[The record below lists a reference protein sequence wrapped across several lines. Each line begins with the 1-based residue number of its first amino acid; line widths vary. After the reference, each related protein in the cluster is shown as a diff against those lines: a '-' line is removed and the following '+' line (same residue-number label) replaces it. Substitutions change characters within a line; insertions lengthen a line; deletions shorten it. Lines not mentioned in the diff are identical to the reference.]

1 MKMKKRSSNPALLV
15 MTLPGLILLVAFHYL
30 PIGGILIAFK
40 DFSYS
45 GGSFLKN
52 FENSPWVGLKNF
64 EFFIQTPDAFIITR
78 NTILYNLVFIA
89 LGTAVSVFLAIALNE
104 LRNRR
109 AAKMYQTFILLPYFL
124 SWIAVSY
131 LFFGFLSADK
141 GIMNSIIVELLGT
154 KPVEWYSQQAYWPY
168 ILVFANL
175 WKYAGY
181 NAIVYL
187 AAITGI
193 DPDYYEA
200 ASLDGASKWQ
210 QIRHITIPSIS
221 TVITLMVLL
230 GIGRMFFADFGLFY
244 QVPLNSGA
252 LFEVTNVID
261 TYVYRALMN
270 SGDIGMSAA
279 ASTFQAFVGFVL
291 VVLSNWVVRRIDK
304 EKAIF

>member
-1 MKMKKRSSNPALLV
+1 MKKRSSNPALLV

-109 AAKMYQTFILLPYFL
+109 AAKIYQTFILLPYFL

-141 GIMNSIIVELLGT
+141 GIMNSMILQPLGT

-168 ILVFANL
+168 ILIFANL